1 VLDPSAFA
9 RPNFKPNMAEDRKKV
24 VWFEGMT
31 LDPHHLQQWDR
42 YQQSAVS
49 ARMRAITPYD
59 WGFSEIEIDR
69 EALGNG
75 EFVLLRAG
83 GVMPDGLIFNI
94 PDNDPKP
101 PSRNIQTAF
110 PATEERLPVFL
121 CLPAERPSGS
131 NVLLQGTRNGRE
143 MRYNAETIQVA
154 DDNTGTNERSIEVA
168 RTNFQLRV
176 GGESLGDYS
185 SLQVAEIRR
194 SGSGAFVLSETFVP
208 PCLNVGASER
218 LMTVTRRLL
227 ELLVA
232 KSTSLA
238 DRRSSIMAQRELSPA
253 DVAAMHLYS
262 TVNTYIPLLN
272 HHYTG
277 GAGHPESLYTS
288 LLLLA
293 GQLSAGVA
301 HPPVSARDLPVYNHG
316 DLTAGFERLD
326 GILREMIGGVSPE
339 ANYVQVPLN
348 RQRENLF
355 VAQLDANLLEDAQ
368 LFLVARSDKFKE
380 DVLVAELPRMLR
392 IASPQTIDAVLR
404 SYTRALAIEHT
415 TRLPSGMPVDA
426 RANYFQLQ
434 KRGPFWEAIQDS
446 KAFALFVPSEFSDV
460 NMTLIAVN
468 NP

>member
-1 VLDPSAFA
+1 
-9 RPNFKPNMAEDRKKV
+9 MAEDRKKV

-49 ARMRAITPYD
+49 ARMRALNPHD

-75 EFVLLRAG
+75 EFVLLRAS
-83 GVMPDGLIFNI
+83 GVMPDGLFFSI

-101 PSRNIQTAF
+101 ASRSIQASF
-110 PATEERLPVFL
+110 PATEERLAVFL

-131 NVLLQGTRNGRE
+131 NVLLQGSTNGRE

-154 DDNTGTNERSIEVA
+154 DENTGTNERSIEVA
-168 RTNFQLRV
+168 RTNFLVRV
-176 GGESLGDYS
+176 GSESLGEYS
-185 SLQVAEIRR
+185 SLQVVEVKR
-194 SGSGAFVLSETFVP
+194 SGSGAFVLSDTFVP
-208 PCLNVGASER
+208 PCLNIGASDR

-238 DRRSSIMAQRELSPA
+238 DRRRSIMAQRELSPA
-253 DVAAMHLYS
+253 DVAAMSLYS

-277 GAGHPESLYTS
+277 KSSHPESLYRA

-293 GQLSAGVA
+293 GQLSANVPNAPVA
-301 HPPVSARDLPVYNHG
+301 SRDLPAYHHG
-316 DLTAGFERLD
+316 NLTEAVARLD
-326 GILREMIGGVSPE
+326 DLLREMIGGVSPE
-339 ANYVQVPLN
+339 ANYLHIALD
-348 RQRENLF
+348 RQRDNLF
-355 VAQLDANLLEDAQ
+355 VAQLDENLLENAH
-368 LFLVARSDKFKE
+368 LYLVARSDKFKE

-468 NP
+468 TP